1 MDINRVIKSRRKELG
16 MSEQQVADS
25 IGIELSSYYDIE
37 GHADEIWR
45 GVWLRQIKL
54 LSSTLGLEMFELLS
68 MECAF
73 CDGRTAYLEEYRLPR
88 HELIKVLREKEGL
101 SQYELAERS
110 DYYEKGIQAMEHDSE
125 ELERDFVEDVQD
137 LVAPLKVPLQILL
150 GVKCSKCGR

>member
-16 MSEQQVADS
+16 ISEQQVADS

-88 HELIKVLREKEGL
+88 HKLIKVLREKEGL

-125 ELERDFVEDVQD
+125 ELERAFVEDVQD

-150 GVKCSKCGR
+150 GVKCQKCGR

>member
-1 MDINRVIKSRRKELG
+1 MDINKVIGSRRKELG
-16 MSEQQVADS
+16 LSEQQVADS
-25 IGIELSSYYDIE
+25 IGVNLSSYLDIE
-37 GHADEIWR
+37 WHEYELRKA
-45 GVWLRQIKL
+45 VWLGKIKL
-54 LSSTLGLEMFELLS
+54 LSQTLGLEMFELLS

-73 CDGRTAYLEEYRLPR
+73 CDGSTAYLEEYRLPR

-125 ELERDFVEDVQD
+125 ELERAFVEDVQD

-150 GVKCSKCGR
+150 GVKCQKCGC

>member
-37 GHADEIWR
+37 GHADEIWK
-45 GVWLRQIKL
+45 GVWLRQIKQ

-110 DYYEKGIQAMEHDSE
+110 DYYEKGIQAVEHDSE

>member
-1 MDINRVIKSRRKELG
+1 MDINKVIKSRRSELG
-16 MSEQQVADS
+16 LSERQVADS
-25 IGIELSSYYDIE
+25 ICIELSSYYDIE
-37 GHADEIWR
+37 GHADEILR

-110 DYYEKGIQAMEHDSE
+110 DYYEKGIQAMEHDPE
-125 ELERDFVEDVQD
+125 ELERAFVEDVQD

-150 GVKCSKCGR
+150 GVKCPKCGR

>member
-1 MDINRVIKSRRKELG
+1 MEINKVIESRRNELG
-16 MSEQQVADS
+16 LSERQVADS

-37 GHADEIWR
+37 FHADEILR
-45 GVWLRQIKL
+45 GVELRQSKL
-54 LSSTLGLEMFELLS
+54 LSSTLGIEMFELLS

-73 CDGRTAYLEEYRLPR
+73 CDGGTAYLEEYRLPR

-110 DYYEKGIQAMEHDSE
+110 DYYEKGIQAMERDPE
-125 ELERDFVEDVQD
+125 ELERAFVEDVQD

-150 GVKCSKCGR
+150 GVKCPKCGR